1 LSGVLL
7 QVVLSS
13 PGILVGFL
21 LKTWLVRREK
31 SSGTIYVTEGEE
43 RLLYSL
49 ELDEYPEELK
59 FKKKV
64 VFKVDTSDDSLN
76 RD

>member
-1 LSGVLL
+1 M
-7 QVVLSS
+7 
-13 PGILVGFL
+13 PGILLDAIFSSLGIIVGFYI
-21 LKTWLVRREK
+21 KTWLVRREK